1 MGLSDSLPGR
11 PAVMYSHGALVA
23 SASARQGLP
32 GSSAD
37 LSTRAV
43 PNHPGRSDG
52 CIRLLLRHRSCLAS
66 SKSGGLATFVFLSRP
81 NRVHLRYG
89 SRVRLASPP
98 APLLEL
104 APARLRVE
112 QAIYTMN
119 SFQFIRST
127 RLLLA
132 YPTNRTE
139 QATHRAVGNTPLISP
154 PAKAGSPSAEPSL
167 QGSQSRPALSCTKQ
181 AAWLLTHSW
190 CGSPDRPRGQEV
202 SVPRR
207 RNVSEPRGVK
217 EWSRPCSLRWD
228 RRPRQ

>member
-1 MGLSDSLPGR
+1 
-11 PAVMYSHGALVA
+11 MYSHGALVA

-89 SRVRLASPP
+89 SRVRLASQP

-104 APARLRVE
+104 APAWLRVE

-127 RLLLA
+127 RLILA
-132 YPTNRTE
+132 YPTNGRRHTAPRLGCLCFCFWFCEPIGPIDSAMPEKRTSRMS
-139 QATHRAVGNTPLISP
+139 TIRAGCGHGVAEKKSAQTLLGRLQSGPCRIRSSGEL
-154 PAKAGSPSAEPSL
+154 PST
-167 QGSQSRPALSCTKQ
+167 GR
-181 AAWLLTHSW
+181 LLTS
-190 CGSPDRPRGQEV
+190 
-202 SVPRR
+202 
-207 RNVSEPRGVK
+207 
-217 EWSRPCSLRWD
+217 
-228 RRPRQ
+228 

>member
-139 QATHRAVGNTPLISP
+139 NGEATSTHRGLCDRVDRFRLARDSIRVPN
-154 PAKAGSPSAEPSL
+154 A
-167 QGSQSRPALSCTKQ
+167 SRPGRVIS
-181 AAWLLTHSW
+181 SN
-190 CGSPDRPRGQEV
+190 RV
-202 SVPRR
+202 ST
-207 RNVSEPRGVK
+207 E
-217 EWSRPCSLRWD
+217 
-228 RRPRQ
+228 

>member
-139 QATHRAVGNTPLISP
+139 GEATSTHRGLCDRVDSFRLARDPGTIRTEH
-154 PAKAGSPSAEPSL
+154 AYDKPSTWICK
-167 QGSQSRPALSCTKQ
+167 R
-181 AAWLLTHSW
+181 
-190 CGSPDRPRGQEV
+190 
-202 SVPRR
+202 
-207 RNVSEPRGVK
+207 
-217 EWSRPCSLRWD
+217 
-228 RRPRQ
+228 

>member
-89 SRVRLASPP
+89 SRVRLASQP

-104 APARLRVE
+104 APAWLRVE

-127 RLLLA
+127 RLILA
-132 YPTNRTE
+132 YPTSGRRTMLPS
-139 QATHRAVGNTPLISP
+139 RILRSP
-154 PAKAGSPSAEPSL
+154 T
-167 QGSQSRPALSCTKQ
+167 RPTSIRTLFME
-181 AAWLLTHSW
+181 
-190 CGSPDRPRGQEV
+190 R
-202 SVPRR
+202 
-207 RNVSEPRGVK
+207 
-217 EWSRPCSLRWD
+217 SLRCQLGVLNLD
-228 RRPRQ
+228 RVLPSRTRTDALPSEGRPSPTPQSPWCRL

>member
-1 MGLSDSLPGR
+1 
-11 PAVMYSHGALVA
+11 MYSHGALVA

-132 YPTNRTE
+132 YPTSGRRTVLAFPRTTSIADSPYFHPHSSVE
-139 QATHRAVGNTPLISP
+139 FSLRCQLGVLNLERAL
-154 PAKAGSPSAEPSL
+154 PSR
-167 QGSQSRPALSCTKQ
+167 SRTGYRCFQ
-181 AAWLLTHSW
+181 
-190 CGSPDRPRGQEV
+190 RPR
-202 SVPRR
+202 P
-207 RNVSEPRGVK
+207 
-217 EWSRPCSLRWD
+217 
-228 RRPRQ
+228 

>member
-37 LSTRAV
+37 LCTRAV
-43 PNHPGRSDG
+43 PNHPGRSVG
-52 CIRLLLRHRSCLAS
+52 CTRLLLRHRSCLAS

-89 SRVRLASPP
+89 SRVRLASQP

-104 APARLRVE
+104 APAWLRVE

-119 SFQFIRST
+119 SFQFIRSA
-127 RLLLA
+127 RLILA
-132 YPTNRTE
+132 YPTNGRHREAARFPPQRGGGLCFTSLNLS
-139 QATHRAVGNTPLISP
+139 ATAVSPCFHPHSGFAGAVWGPQFTPGAAISRLEL
-154 PAKAGSPSAEPSL
+154 AACSS
-167 QGSQSRPALSCTKQ
+167 Q
-181 AAWLLTHSW
+181 AA
-190 CGSPDRPRGQEV
+190 
-202 SVPRR
+202 VPPPMFA
-207 RNVSEPRGVK
+207 VT
-217 EWSRPCSLRWD
+217 
-228 RRPRQ
+228 

>member
-89 SRVRLASPP
+89 SRVRLASQP

-104 APARLRVE
+104 APAWLRVE

-127 RLLLA
+127 RLILA
-132 YPTNRTE
+132 YPTSGRRTMLPS
-139 QATHRAVGNTPLISP
+139 RILRSP
-154 PAKAGSPSAEPSL
+154 TRPTSIRTLYGAIAPVPAGCPQLET
-167 QGSQSRPALSCTKQ
+167 G
-181 AAWLLTHSW
+181 AAFSYA
-190 CGSPDRPRGQEV
+190 
-202 SVPRR
+202 
-207 RNVSEPRGVK
+207 N
-217 EWSRPCSLRWD
+217 
-228 RRPRQ
+228 

>member
-127 RLLLA
+127 RLILA
-132 YPTNRTE
+132 YPTNGRRDTPSNFFLLE
-139 QATHRAVGNTPLISP
+139 MFLVFPHFAHRRLALLPFALLNWSISAPVPVGVLNL
-154 PAKAGSPSAEPSL
+154 
-167 QGSQSRPALSCTKQ
+167 
-181 AAWLLTHSW
+181 
-190 CGSPDRPRGQEV
+190 
-202 SVPRR
+202 
-207 RNVSEPRGVK
+207 
-217 EWSRPCSLRWD
+217 
-228 RRPRQ
+228 